1 MKSLLTKHEYVIFDC
16 SAYDF
21 RTACHSIGHFVTTIP
36 DHSTKQTPAHAR
48 TPNNSVLVRSKSKET
63 RTLSHRSDCV
73 QLADMEDKLK
83 QAQAQAAANQVA
95 CKEAEANTRAQT
107 IIAENW
113 QNQYTELQGKLAN
126 AHAQFMASEENRVKT
141 VTALEQQIE
150 RLRHDTV
157 MIPTPQ
163 TDQYESCA

>member
-1 MKSLLTKHEYVIFDC
+1 
-16 SAYDF
+16 
-21 RTACHSIGHFVTTIP
+21 
-36 DHSTKQTPAHAR
+36 
-48 TPNNSVLVRSKSKET
+48 
-63 RTLSHRSDCV
+63 
-73 QLADMEDKLK
+73 MEDKLK